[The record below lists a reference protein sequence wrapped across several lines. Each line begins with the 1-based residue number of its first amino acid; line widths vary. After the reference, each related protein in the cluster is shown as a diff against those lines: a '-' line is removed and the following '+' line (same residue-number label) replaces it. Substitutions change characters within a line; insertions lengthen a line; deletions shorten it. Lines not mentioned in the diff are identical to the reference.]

1 MHLGRATR
9 KLLIPAALAAFL
21 AAGFGLERAE
31 RFRSIREALRD
42 PSVPTAMLNRGSL
55 GRVLRHL
62 RLVRPIVN
70 DGRLHPPME
79 ASKAPLDASLFQKK
93 RMVGDSLY
101 VANADWVEDLATQP
115 ELAIPEALPEQF
127 RAGWPLIAIEVAE
140 RDLNGPKWGIF
151 ANYKGHG
158 REWERQAAMAYYVD
172 GRQVFATRAGVRLH
186 GGKSR
191 EPGKRHS
198 LRLHFREEYGATEF
212 QPGLLF
218 DSRCAPL
225 RRLVVHAD
233 WPESH
238 PFAGLLAFDMAE
250 RIGCVVP
257 RTQPVLLV
265 LNGKLQEGI
274 FWLSEHVSR
283 SAWEN
288 RVGHKDFLMHVVKA
302 QREVKSFPAYHEFC
316 NRVLKTPAPLDLAAF
331 EGLADLDSLSAYV
344 LAVVYGG
351 VSDGF
356 QGAAIRDQ
364 RAAKPRWAWI
374 NWDMDHGFWDVYGD
388 GSRKTWQKESWEH
401 VYKRQGDRNY
411 ALWRNRGDVRSV
423 LFTRLMND
431 SPVYRARFIRYVVDM
446 LNHRL
451 TVAFMD
457 GRIAHYEQLVRSRG
471 QTDLAFAADYR
482 EFVRARPAILR
493 EGLQRLFDAGPVW
506 RVEVRAPA
514 GMPLRIDGFEAASPY
529 VGHYFD
535 GQEIVVEA
543 PGVRLAENIHG
554 DRVLEVPVAP

>member
-1 MHLGRATR
+1 MRLRRATG

-21 AAGFGLERAE
+21 AAGFWLEGSA

-42 PSVPTAMLNRGSL
+42 PAVPTAMLNRGSL

-79 ASKAPLDASLFQKK
+79 VSKAALDAPLFQKK

-101 VANADWVEDLATQP
+101 VANAEWVEDLAAQP
-115 ELAIPEALPEQF
+115 ELAIPEALPGQF
-127 RAGWPLIAIEVAE
+127 REGWPLLAIHVAE
-140 RDLNGPKWGIF
+140 ADLTGSKWGIL

-158 REWERQAAMAYYVD
+158 REWERLAAMAYYVD
-172 GRQVFATRAGVRLH
+172 GRRVFATRAGVRLH

-191 EPGKRHS
+191 EPGNRHS
-198 LRLHFREEYGATEF
+198 LRLHFREDYGATEF
-212 QPGLLF
+212 QPGVLF
-218 DSRCAPL
+218 DSRCEPL

-233 WPESH
+233 WPASH

-265 LNGKLQEGI
+265 LNGQLQEGVY
-274 FWLSEHVSR
+274 WLSEHVSR
-283 SAWEN
+283 SAWES
-288 RVGHKDFLMHVVKA
+288 RVGHRDFLMHVVKA
-302 QREVKSFPAYHEFC
+302 QREAKSFPAYRDFH
-316 NRVLKTPAPLDLAAF
+316 RMALKTPAPLDLAAF
-331 EGLADLDSLSAYV
+331 EELADLDNLSAYV
-344 LAVVYGG
+344 LSVAYGG

-364 RAAKPRWAWI
+364 RAEKPRWSWI

-388 GSRKTWQKESWEH
+388 GSRKIWQKESWVH
-401 VYKRQGDRNY
+401 AYKRQGDPNY
-411 ALWRNRGDVRSV
+411 SVWRNVGDVRSV
-423 LFTRLMND
+423 LVTRLMND

-451 TVAFMD
+451 TVGFMD

-471 QTDLAFAADYR
+471 PTDLAFAADYR
-482 EFVRARPAILR
+482 EFVRERPAFLR
-493 EGLQRLFDAGPVW
+493 EGLQSLFGVGPVR

-514 GMPLRIDGFEAASPY
+514 GMPLRIDGFEETSPY
-529 VGHYFD
+529 VGFYFD

-543 PGVRLAENIHG
+543 RGVRLAEPIHA
-554 DRVLEVPVAP
+554 DRVLEVPLAP